1 MANYIEYATRLN
13 PDIYVVMSSRYMK
26 SKVIYYGDDRK
37 ITFTTYKKTDIAQS
51 EDDKFL
57 TLTSSLNYRPD
68 VVSQKIYYT
77 PDYWWR
83 ILEFNGMKDITE
95 FVAGKTI
102 RLPSNFA

>member
-1 MANYIEYATRLN
+1 MANYIEYTDRLN
-13 PDIYVVMSSRYMK
+13 PDIYVVMSSRYMS

-37 ITFTTYKKTDIAQS
+37 ITFTTYKKTEIPQS

-57 TLTSSLNYRPD
+57 TLTSAVNYRPD
-68 VVSQKIYYT
+68 LVSQKVYFT

-83 ILEFNGMKDITE
+83 IMEFNGMKDITE

-102 RLPSNFA
+102 RLPSNFS